1 MLLHFVLLWKHHI
14 SSAVCFLLQWT
25 FYSPWTEWIT
35 PSKWKG
41 AGPRGS
47 FYEPI
52 VFNYYRIILCN
63 LVIMNLFY
71 QNRHN
76 SFEVNTLDTET
87 DAPCNQLLYFFF
99 ENALLLHFVLLSRL
113 YWNTRNSFCF
123 LNQRTCC
130 SPWEE
135 CIKFRICFFAG
146 VLYPKICSNLH
157 RTGKGWVLR
166 QGCRQWEGGR
176 VEGQHPLTLA
186 FPHTHT
192 SFSGAN
198 FFSL

>member
-25 FYSPWTEWIT
+25 FYSPWAEWIT

-87 DAPCNQLLYFFF
+87 DAPCNQLLYFFLKMHYCCTLF
-99 ENALLLHFVLLSRL
+99 YYQGYTGLLETVFVFFINEHVVHHEKNA
-113 YWNTRNSFCF
+113 
-123 LNQRTCC
+123 
-130 SPWEE
+130 
-135 CIKFRICFFAG
+135 
-146 VLYPKICSNLH
+146 
-157 RTGKGWVLR
+157 
-166 QGCRQWEGGR
+166 
-176 VEGQHPLTLA
+176 
-186 FPHTHT
+186 
-192 SFSGAN
+192 
-198 FFSL
+198 